1 MVLSERKRFIIY
13 MTYVWGIS
21 SLLTVIALTLNSIGS
36 VAERWRIGIGE
47 ETCFLKPGKGMAAM
61 SNFFR
66 F

>member
-47 ETCFLKPGKGMAAM
+47 ETCFLKPGKGMDAM